1 MSISDEDDNIS
12 GILEYF
18 PINNKMCSLSSDVQ
32 YARWS
37 SCVSAPL
44 HTKPILLHNIFL
56 LACLFFIVGF
66 IGSCLLCWCLAGVL
80 LPVLLALLVLVV
92 PAVLSALLVLL
103 VLVRSRLF
111 SGVFRCP
118 PGVARFFM

>member
-1 MSISDEDDNIS
+1 MCHWDKVIIGHIILSISDEDDNIS

-37 SCVSAPL
+37 SCVSAFL

-56 LACLFFIVGF
+56 SVCFFAFIYPASLFLKI
-66 IGSCLLCWCLAGVL
+66 SLPPPPLKVL
-80 LPVLLALLVLVV
+80 
-92 PAVLSALLVLL
+92 
-103 VLVRSRLF
+103 RD
-111 SGVFRCP
+111 G
-118 PGVARFFM
+118 